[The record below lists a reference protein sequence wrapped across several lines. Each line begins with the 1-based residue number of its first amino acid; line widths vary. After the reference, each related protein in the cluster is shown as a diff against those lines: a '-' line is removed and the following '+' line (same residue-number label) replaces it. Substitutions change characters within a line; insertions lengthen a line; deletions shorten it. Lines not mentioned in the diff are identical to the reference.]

1 ELSVL
6 YEAFRRG
13 EGSPLAELSLQY
25 GDFAE
30 WQRNWLQGE
39 ELEGQLRFWTSRL
52 EGTQQRASLPLDR
65 PRTQRVGRQEE
76 RHRFELPVEA
86 SATLESMARGHGVT
100 LFMLLL
106 AAVQTLLWRYGG
118 GEELVVVGT
127 PIAGRNRLET
137 EPLIGFFVNTLVLAQ
152 RLGDDPGFSGL
163 LGRTREE
170 VLSAF
175 AHQDMP
181 FEKLVEEIA
190 PQRDASR
197 TPLFDVLFALQNVEV
212 PSVELPELRMAPLQG
227 QGGAAKFDLS
237 LVLGAGERGI
247 GGGFSYDTCLFEL
260 FAQVAREQA
269 EAPAIVTAEGEVWSY
284 RRLDEESNRLAR
296 RLRDLGVVAE
306 SAVGLCMERS
316 AELILGMLSILKAGG
331 VYVPLDAS
339 YPEER
344 LAFMLAD
351 TGARLVVVQEGT
363 RSRIVAPEGV
373 RTLCVDLDR
382 DGIVACSAERLS
394 LHVPAAGLAYV
405 IYTSGSTGEPKGVA
419 VPHQAIVRLV
429 RETDY
434 VQLGRGDRVA
444 HLSNTSFDAATFE
457 IWGAL
462 LNGSAVVVVP
472 RDVALVPADL
482 AGLLR
487 RQRVTAL

>member
-52 EGTQQRASLPLDR
+52 EETQQRTSLPLDR

-247 GGGFSYDTCLFEL
+247 GGGFSYDPSLFEAATVERLSAHFAALLEAVAAEPGRRLSEVLLLSPAELEQALGAWNATRSEYPRETCLSEL

-284 RRLDEESNRLAR
+284 
-296 RLRDLGVVAE
+296 
-306 SAVGLCMERS
+306 
-316 AELILGMLSILKAGG
+316 
-331 VYVPLDAS
+331 
-339 YPEER
+339 
-344 LAFMLAD
+344 
-351 TGARLVVVQEGT
+351 
-363 RSRIVAPEGV
+363 
-373 RTLCVDLDR
+373 
-382 DGIVACSAERLS
+382 
-394 LHVPAAGLAYV
+394 
-405 IYTSGSTGEPKGVA
+405 
-419 VPHQAIVRLV
+419 
-429 RETDY
+429 
-434 VQLGRGDRVA
+434 
-444 HLSNTSFDAATFE
+444 
-457 IWGAL
+457 
-462 LNGSAVVVVP
+462 
-472 RDVALVPADL
+472 
-482 AGLLR
+482 
-487 RQRVTAL
+487 